1 MTVLLF
7 ILRQKRLAGSR
18 LCRWRIDGGFG
29 RGRERVQIHKYTN
42 TNHKHTNTNH
52 KYTNMRISWWLMRN
66 LEEAEKEC
74 RYTNTQIQI
83 TNTQIQITNTQI
95 WGSVDDWWGIWKR
108 QRKSAD
114 TQIQKYKSQIHKYED
129 QGCISWW
136 LVRNLEDAEEVK
148 EMHFLPKRHFT
159 YIWITP
165 IV

>member
-1 MTVLLF
+1 MKINGCSL
-7 ILRQKRLAGSR
+7 IY
-18 LCRWRIDGGFG
+18 I
-29 RGRERVQIHKYTN
+29 
-42 TNHKHTNTNH
+42 
-52 KYTNMRISWWLMRN
+52 
-66 LEEAEKEC
+66 EAEKVGG
-74 RYTNTQIQI
+74 IKAV
-83 TNTQIQITNTQI
+83 
-95 WGSVDDWWGIWKR
+95 SVENWWGIWKR